1 MTGPKDEAAFPLGHD
16 PLSEDFH
23 TPHQPDNKNT
33 NKKLFLKFRRT
44 TNNTEVFVQI

>member
-1 MTGPKDEAAFPLGHD
+1 MTDPKDEAAFPLGYD

-33 NKKLFLKFRRT
+33 KNKKLILKF
-44 TNNTEVFVQI
+44 